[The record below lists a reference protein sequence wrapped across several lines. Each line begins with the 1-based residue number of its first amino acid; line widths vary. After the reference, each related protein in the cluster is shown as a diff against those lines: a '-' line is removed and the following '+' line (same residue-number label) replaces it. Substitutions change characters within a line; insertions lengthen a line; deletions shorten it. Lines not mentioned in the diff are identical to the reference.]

1 MKEESEEDSSYKS
14 SQEDNQGPEIQK
26 NSIIKSNDDV
36 LMRTHKES
44 MDVDQESHVDESLTN
59 SMIVFSELHS
69 EDQIQEPIGTQAII
83 RASAIQ
89 NNKAEQV

>member
-1 MKEESEEDSSYKS
+1 
-14 SQEDNQGPEIQK
+14 
-26 NSIIKSNDDV
+26 
-36 LMRTHKES
+36 MRTHKES

-89 NNKAEQV
+89 NNKAEQVQCKAKTRSTFANAKNLKRKFK